1 MKCPACGCRNVHC
14 KDSRYREAQ
23 DCRWRRY
30 LCESCGTRFTL
41 FDREKEGV
49 GTLTELRYLGRRVG
63 DAMDLCPSCQSDLN
77 AWVIYSKTGSGSQI

>member
-30 LCESCGTRFTL
+30 LCESCGTRFTTI
-41 FDREKEGV
+41 E
-49 GTLTELRYLGRRVG
+49 RV
-63 DAMDLCPSCQSDLN
+63 AAQHIKKPKN
-77 AWVIYSKTGSGSQI
+77 